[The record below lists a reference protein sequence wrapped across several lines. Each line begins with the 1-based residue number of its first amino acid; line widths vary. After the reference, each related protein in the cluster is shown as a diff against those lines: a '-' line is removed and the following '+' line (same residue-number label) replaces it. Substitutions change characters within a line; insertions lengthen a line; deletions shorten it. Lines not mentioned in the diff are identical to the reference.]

1 MKQLTEKQIQDNWSK
16 LRGIIN
22 DTFEGTRLEKL
33 NKMYDYFE
41 DRMILA
47 PASAKEH
54 YHNAMVGGYVEHV
67 LHIVDFSQQV
77 RDIWLKNGAEINF
90 SNEEL
95 VFAALHHDLGKV
107 GDLEHDYYVINES
120 EWHRKNQGKIYNHNP
135 DLVFMTVTDRA
146 LFLLQHFGINM
157 SVNEYLGLK
166 LTDGLYED
174 GNEKYL
180 KTFLPET
187 GLRSHIA
194 RVLHQADMMATYIE
208 SDEWKRSDEEYNTN
222 LTTNIK
228 KAVEPKVEIKE
239 VSPKLSSKSQD
250 LFDELFGDK

>member
-146 LFLLQHFGINM
+146 LFLLQHFGISM